1 MNTRTGTRTSKS
13 RPEIEPPA
21 NPGKRHARE
30 MLVPLLL
37 LWMFLACCFPLFDT
51 DLFWHLKT
59 GEWILQNGT
68 VPGYD
73 LYTFVD
79 FNNRWIDLH
88 WGFQVTAAILYRI
101 GGANL
106 LILSKSAILTLAL
119 GIGCYGTGR
128 GLTGWQRAACW
139 ILPAITIS
147 GRGYE
152 RPEIVTVLCL
162 AIWMAIVSRLETR
175 PRLIR
180 LLPLLQVIWINCHA
194 LYILGLVV
202 GVCYAIDCVARKMAG
217 GRYGLGTLPES
228 VPVPAFVGAGL
239 LCGLASLANPYLEEG
254 ALFPFVLFRKFTV
267 DQAFYSSNIGEFL
280 PPIEF
285 LKRYG
290 VVSLYLNAEIM
301 LWLLA
306 TMSFILLAVRGRV
319 NIFRSLIFV
328 AFSYLAWKAS
338 RNTNIFSIVAGSV
351 LAENISDIMNAPT
364 TSTTLPRNNVRSR
377 PLASPGVGLLLVLM
391 IIAVVTGTWNA
402 VTEKNR
408 PFRLGEARSW
418 FAHNAAKFMNRPGFP
433 QRVFASN
440 FGVASV
446 YTYHNGPNGKVFMDG
461 RLEVCSQRTFAE
473 FNEICRRMSLAD
485 SSWAEVL
492 RDTDGNLPAVMLDS
506 RYSRGL
512 IAGVDRTPGWR
523 LVFAD
528 QAAAVF
534 FDERV
539 AEALHLPAASP
550 DPLLSPPPW

>member
-1 MNTRTGTRTSKS
+1 MNTRTGSHTKKP
-13 RPEIEPPA
+13 RPVSPSLAHPVD
-21 NPGKRHARE
+21 RLARDV
-30 MLVPLLL
+30 LVPLLL

-51 DLFWHLKT
+51 DIFWHLKT

-119 GIGCYGTGR
+119 GVGCYGTGR
-128 GLTGWQRAACW
+128 DLTGWQRAACW

-162 AIWMAIVSRLETR
+162 AIWLAIVSRLETR

-180 LLPLLQVIWINCHA
+180 ILPLLQVIWINCHA

-217 GRYGLGTLPES
+217 GRYGLSTLPVS

-267 DQAFYSSNIGEFL
+267 DQAFYSSNIGEFR
-280 PPIEF
+280 PPVAF
-285 LKRYG
+285 LMEHG
-290 VVSLYLNAEIM
+290 PVNLYLNAEIM

-306 TMSFILLAVRGRV
+306 TISFIVLAVRGRV
-319 NIFRSLIFV
+319 NLFRSLLFV

-338 RNTNIFSIVAGSV
+338 RNTNIFSVVAGSV
-351 LAENISDIMNAPT
+351 LAENISDIVNVPATSMT
-364 TSTTLPRNNVRSR
+364 TSRKKVMMSTLAR
-377 PLASPGVGLLLVLM
+377 PGVGILLVVM
-391 IIAVVTGTWNA
+391 IIAVVTGTWNSI
-402 VTEKNR
+402 TEKVR

-418 FAHNAAKFMNRPGFP
+418 FAHDAAKFMNRPGFP

-446 YTYHNGPNGKVFMDG
+446 YTYHNGPKGKVFMDG
-461 RLEVCSQRTFAE
+461 RLEVCSQRTFQE
-473 FNEICRRMSLAD
+473 FKEIGRRMSMAD
-485 SSWAEVL
+485 SSWAEML

-506 RYSRGL
+506 RYSRLL
-512 IAGVDRTPGWR
+512 IFGIGQTPGWR
-523 LVFAD
+523 LVYAD
-528 QAAAVF
+528 QAAFVF

-539 AEALHLPAASP
+539 AEALHLPEASP
-550 DPLLSPPPW
+550 DPLFSVPPL